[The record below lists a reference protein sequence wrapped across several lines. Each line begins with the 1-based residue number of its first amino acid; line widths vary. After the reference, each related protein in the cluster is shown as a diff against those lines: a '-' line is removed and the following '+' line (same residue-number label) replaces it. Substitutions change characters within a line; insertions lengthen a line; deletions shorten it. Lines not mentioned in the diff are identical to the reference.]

1 MPYRQ
6 VQEDMSDASS
16 LRTDFQT
23 LQFQAA
29 LVEISRA
36 GSADLSDALARI
48 SALAADALDVAR
60 VSYWLFNDDHTALRC
75 VHLFDRERNV
85 HESGAILEVGKYPLY
100 FQALEESRTI
110 PADDARTHPCT
121 AEFAVGY
128 LDVLN
133 IYSMLD
139 VPIRREGRVAG
150 VLCNEHTGS
159 PRTWRFEEQNFA
171 ASLADLTA
179 LVFET
184 DRRRQVERELRK
196 SFDQLELFFSQSLD
210 GFCFMM
216 VDEPVRWDD
225 SVDKEKILDYIFEH
239 QRTTKVN
246 DAMLRLYGA
255 SSEQILGRRTK
266 DVFAHDPVRGRQFCR
281 EMLDAGHRHGES
293 EERRFDGTPMWL
305 DGDYICIFDQE
316 GRFTGSFSVQRD
328 VTARKQA
335 EHALRRYSQRL
346 KLLRQTDRAILSARS
361 VHDIA
366 DAVLLRFNELV
377 PCQRASVS
385 VIEPGASAS
394 RLVGVFT
401 ADGAPLGVGS
411 LRVGSWVP
419 LNLFGDPDDLR
430 QGRPYVV
437 PNLAHVAMMPARI
450 ALEEDGIRSIVAV
463 PLLANGELIGTLN
476 LGSTEIAAF
485 SAEHVEI
492 AQDVADSLAVA
503 IRHASLN
510 QQVAHHAADL
520 ERRVAERTQELSET
534 NSRLRESE
542 DRVRAL
548 YNNTPIMMHS
558 INEKGLILDVNE
570 FWLQTLGYERN
581 EVIGRPV
588 VAFAAPEYQTYVREE
603 LMPRLE
609 RDGFVK
615 DAEVRAAKKN
625 GDQVDLQIS
634 SVVKKDASGKFLFSQ
649 TFLLDI
655 TERKRAERARKETE
669 ERLDGIFRSAMDA
682 ILVID
687 SERRI
692 VIFNDAAK
700 TMFQCDSPEVIGK
713 RIDKFLSEPL
723 EQFLTGYIASAGSDS
738 VQGWIPEGMRAIR
751 KNGEQFPIE
760 ATVSRA
766 DVSTGRLFT
775 LILRDVGQLK
785 QSEEMLDQLQRENV
799 YLQEELQSELN
810 FEEIVGASP
819 AIQKVFTSIEMVAQT
834 DSTVLLL
841 GETGTGKELIAR
853 ALHVRSQRRQ
863 SVMVKVNCGA
873 LPASLVESELFGH
886 EKGAFTGAVGQKKGR
901 FELAHRGTIFLDEVG
916 ELPLETQSKLL
927 RILQEQEFERVG
939 GSQTHKVDVRVIA
952 ATNRDLEQ
960 EVRRG
965 AFRADL
971 FYRLNVFP
979 IEVPPLRERKDDV
992 PLLAGHFV
1000 RRFSQRMGK
1009 RIQGIN
1015 RGVYE
1020 QLHQYDWPGN
1030 VRELANLLE
1039 RAVILCQSDILELK
1053 HLAMSRVKAGSPGSG
1068 APSEGLPT
1076 LEESE
1081 RRLILRAL
1089 EQTGGTL
1096 AGPNG
1101 AAQILGLNRST
1112 LWSRMRKLGI
1122 DLPKQRSST
1131 ANAD

>member
-1 MPYRQ
+1 
-6 VQEDMSDASS
+6 MSESS
-16 LRTDFQT
+16 MLRTDSQT

-36 GSADLSDALARI
+36 GSADLTDALTRI
-48 SALAADALDVAR
+48 SALAADALETAR
-60 VSYWLFNDDHTALRC
+60 VSVWLFNEDHTELRC
-75 VHLFDRERNV
+75 LHLFDRERNV

-100 FQALEESRTI
+100 FKALEESRTI
-110 PADDARTHPCT
+110 PAEDARTHPCT
-121 AEFAVGY
+121 SEFAVGY

-133 IYSMLD
+133 IFSMLD
-139 VPIRREGRVAG
+139 VPIRREGRVVG

-159 PRTWRFEEQNFA
+159 PRRWRLEEQNFA
-171 ASLADLTA
+171 GSLADLVA

-184 DRRRQVERELRK
+184 NRRREVERELRK
-196 SFDQLELFFSQSLD
+196 SFDQLDLFFSQSLD

-216 VDEPVRWDD
+216 LDEPVRWDD
-225 SVDKEKILDYIFEH
+225 SVDKEKVLDYIFEH

-255 SSEQILGRRTK
+255 TREQFLGRRTR
-266 DVFAHDPVRGRQFCR
+266 DVFAHDPVQGRQFCR

-293 EERRFDGTPMWL
+293 EERRLDGTPMWL
-305 DGDYICIFDQE
+305 DGDYISIYDQE

-328 VTARKQA
+328 ITARKQA
-335 EHALRRYSQRL
+335 EHALQRYSQRL

-361 VHDIA
+361 VHEIA
-366 DAVLLRFNELV
+366 EAVLERFHELV

-385 VIEPGASAS
+385 LIDLGTAAA
-394 RLVGVFT
+394 RLVGVLT
-401 ADGAPLGVGS
+401 SKGTHLGVGS
-411 LRVGSWVP
+411 RIP
-419 LNLFGDPDDLR
+419 LDLFGDPDDLR

-437 PNLAHVAMMPARI
+437 PNLAHIPRLPARI
-450 ALEEDGIRSIVAV
+450 ALEEDGIRSVVVV
-463 PLLANGELIGTLN
+463 PLLANRELIGTLN
-476 LGSTEIAAF
+476 LGSNEIAAF

-510 QQVAHHAADL
+510 QQVANHAAEL
-520 ERRVAERTQELSET
+520 EHRVAERTLELSET

-548 YNNTPIMMHS
+548 YNSTPIMMHS
-558 INEKGLILDVNE
+558 IDIHGCILDVNE
-570 FWLQTLGYERN
+570 FWLQTLGYERS

-588 VAFAAPEYQTYVREE
+588 MNFAAPEYQAYVRDE
-603 LMPRLE
+603 LMPRLA

-615 DAEVRAAKKN
+615 DAEVQACKKN
-625 GDQVDLQIS
+625 GERVDLQIS
-634 SVVKKDASGKFLFSQ
+634 SLVKKDASGKFLFSQ
-649 TFLLDI
+649 TFLLDV

-669 ERLDGIFRSAMDA
+669 ERLAGIFRSAMDA

-687 SERRI
+687 SDRRV
-692 VIFNDAAK
+692 VIFNEAAK
-700 TMFQCDSPEVIGK
+700 KMFQCESPEVIGK
-713 RIDKFLSEPL
+713 RIDRFLSAPL

-738 VQGWIPEGMRAIR
+738 TQGWIPEGMRAIR

-760 ATVSRA
+760 ATVSRT
-766 DVSTGRLFT
+766 DVSSGTLFT
-775 LILRDVGQLK
+775 IILRDIGQLK
-785 QSEEMLDQLQRENV
+785 QSEEMLDQLHRENI

-819 AIQKVFTSIEMVAQT
+819 AMQKVFNSIDMVAQT
-834 DSTVLLL
+834 GSTVLLL

-853 ALHVRSQRRQ
+853 ALHNRSQRRQ

-886 EKGAFTGAVGQKKGR
+886 EKGSFTGAVAQKKGR

-916 ELPLETQSKLL
+916 ELPLETQTKLL
-927 RILQEQEFERVG
+927 RVLQEQEFERVG
-939 GSQTHKVDVRVIA
+939 GSQTQKVDVRVIA

-979 IEVPPLRERKDDV
+979 IEVPPLRERKDDI

-1009 RIQGIN
+1009 RVQGIN
-1015 RGVYE
+1015 RAVYE
-1020 QLHQYDWPGN
+1020 QLRHYDWPGN

-1053 HLAMSRVKAGSPGSG
+1053 HLAVSRLKPAAGGSAG
-1068 APSEGLPT
+1068 PAEGLPT
-1076 LEESE
+1076 LEEAE

-1122 DLPKQRSST
+1122 DLPKPASARAQAT
-1131 ANAD
+1131 

>member
-979 IEVPPLRERKDDV
+979 IEVPPLRDRKDDV

-1053 HLAMSRVKAGSPGSG
+1053 HLAMSRVRAGSPGSA
-1068 APSEGLPT
+1068 APAEGLPT

>member
-1 MPYRQ
+1 M
-6 VQEDMSDASS
+6 A
-16 LRTDFQT
+16 DFQT

-36 GSADLSDALARI
+36 GSAELSDALARI
-48 SALAADALDVAR
+48 STVAADALEVSR
-60 VSYWLFNDDHTALRC
+60 VSIWLFNDEHTELC
-75 VHLFDRERNV
+75 CQHLFDRDRKV
-85 HESGAILEVGKYPLY
+85 HESGAILQVGKYPQY
-100 FQALEESRTI
+100 FKALEESRTI
-110 PADDARTHPCT
+110 AADEARTHPYT
-121 AEFAVGY
+121 SEFAAGY

-133 IYSMLD
+133 IFSMLD

-159 PRTWRFEEQNFA
+159 PRAWRVEEQNFA
-171 ASLADLTA
+171 GSLADLIA

-184 DRRRQVERELRK
+184 DRRREVERELRK

-210 GFCFMM
+210 GFSFMM
-216 VDEPVRWDD
+216 LDEPVRWDD
-225 SVDKEKILDYIFEH
+225 SADKEKVLDYIFEH

-255 SSEQILGRRTK
+255 SAEQFLGRRTK
-266 DVFAHDPVRGRQFCR
+266 DVFAHDPVQGRQFCR

-293 EERRFDGTPMWL
+293 EERRLDGSAVWI
-305 DGDYICIFDQE
+305 DGDYICIQDQE

-328 VTARKQA
+328 ITARKQA
-335 EHALRRYSQRL
+335 ERALSRYGQRL

-361 VHDIA
+361 VNEIA
-366 DAVLLRFNELV
+366 DAALARFHELV
-377 PCQRASVS
+377 PCQRSSVS
-385 VIEPGASAS
+385 VVEPGAATA
-394 RLVGVFT
+394 RLVGVLSSGGT
-401 ADGAPLGVGS
+401 HLGVGS
-411 LRVGSWVP
+411 RIP
-419 LNLFGDPDDLR
+419 LDLFGDPDDLR

-437 PNLAHVAMMPARI
+437 PNLAHIAATPART
-450 ALEEDGIRSIVAV
+450 ALEADGIRSIVAV
-463 PLLANGELIGTLN
+463 PLRANGELIGTLN

-485 SAEHVEI
+485 TAEHVEI

-503 IRHASLN
+503 IRHAHLN

-558 INEKGLILDVNE
+558 VDAAGCILDVNE
-570 FWLQTLGYERN
+570 FWLQTMGYERG

-588 VAFAAPEYQTYVREE
+588 ANYAAPEFQAYVRDEV
-603 LMPRLE
+603 MPRLA

-615 DAEVRAAKKN
+615 DIELQGAKKN
-625 GDQVDLQIS
+625 GQVVDLLIS
-634 SVVKKDASGKFLFSQ
+634 SVVKKDASGTFLFSQ

-655 TERKRAERARKETE
+655 TERKQAARARKETE

-682 ILVID
+682 IIVLD

-692 VIFNDAAK
+692 VIFNEAAK
-700 TMFQCDSPEVIGK
+700 AMFRCDAPEVIGK
-713 RIDKFLSEPL
+713 RIDKFLTEPL
-723 EQFLTGYIASAGSDS
+723 ERFLVQYVSSADSDS
-738 VQGWIPEGMRAIR
+738 AQGWIPEGMRAVR
-751 KNGEQFPIE
+751 RTGEQFPIE

-766 DVSTGRLFT
+766 DVSSGRMFT
-775 LILRDVGQLK
+775 IILRDVGPRE

-799 YLQEELQSELN
+799 YLQEALQSELN
-810 FEEIVGASP
+810 FEEIVGAS
-819 AIQKVFTSIEMVAQT
+819 ASIQKVFASIEMVAQT

-853 ALHVRSQRRQ
+853 ALHNRSQRKQ

-886 EKGAFTGAVGQKKGR
+886 EKGSFTGAVSQKKGR

-916 ELPLETQSKLL
+916 ELPLETQTKLL
-927 RILQEQEFERVG
+927 RVLQEQEFERVG
-939 GSQTHKVDVRVIA
+939 GSQTQKVDVRVIA
-952 ATNRDLEQ
+952 ATNRDLDQ
-960 EVRRG
+960 DVRRG

-992 PLLAGHFV
+992 PLLAGYFV
-1000 RRFSQRMGK
+1000 RKFSQRMGK

-1015 RGVYE
+1015 RAVYE

-1039 RAVILCQSDILELK
+1039 RAVILCQADILEIK
-1053 HLAMSRVKAGSPGSG
+1053 HLAVSRTKPGSAG
-1068 APSEGLPT
+1068 AGEGLPT

-1112 LWSRMRKLGI
+1112 LWSRMKKLGI
-1122 DLPKQRSST
+1122 DLPKHQSARAS
-1131 ANAD
+1131 AE

>member
-1 MPYRQ
+1 
-6 VQEDMSDASS
+6 MSNPSS
-16 LRTDFQT
+16 SKADFPS

-36 GSADLSDALARI
+36 GSAELSEALARI
-48 SALAADALDVAR
+48 SAVAADALEVAR
-60 VSYWLFNDDHTALRC
+60 VSIWLFNDAHTELC
-75 VHLFDRERNV
+75 CMHLFDRNRGV
-85 HESGAILEVGKYPLY
+85 HESGAILQVGKYPEY
-100 FQALEESRTI
+100 FKALDESRTI
-110 PADDARTHPCT
+110 AAHDARTHPHT
-121 AEFAVGY
+121 SEFAVGY

-133 IYSMLD
+133 IFAMLD
-139 VPIRREGRVAG
+139 VPIRREGRVVG

-159 PRTWRFEEQNFA
+159 PRSWRADERNFA
-171 ASLADLTA
+171 GSLADLVA
-179 LVFET
+179 LIFET
-184 DRRRQVERELRK
+184 DRRREVERELRK

-210 GFCFMM
+210 GFTFMM
-216 VDEPVRWDD
+216 LDEPVHWDD
-225 SVDKEKILDYIFEH
+225 SVDKGRVLDYIFEH
-239 QRTTKVN
+239 QRITKVN
-246 DAMLRLYGA
+246 DAMIRLHA
-255 SSEQILGRRTK
+255 ATREQLLGRRPK
-266 DVFAHDPVRGRQFCR
+266 DVFAHDPVQGRQFVR

-293 EERRFDGTPMWL
+293 QERRLDGTSMWL
-305 DGDYICIFDQE
+305 DGDYICIYDQE
-316 GRFTGSFSVQRD
+316 KRFTGSFSVQRD
-328 VTARKQA
+328 ITARKQA
-335 EHALRRYSQRL
+335 EHALQRYSQRL

-361 VHDIA
+361 VHEIA
-366 DAVLLRFNELV
+366 EAVLARFRDLV

-385 VIEPGASAS
+385 VIEADTATA
-394 RLVGVFT
+394 RLVGVLT
-401 ADGAPLGVGS
+401 SEKTHLGVGS
-411 LRVGSWVP
+411 RIP
-419 LNLFGDPDDLR
+419 LDLFGDPDELR

-437 PNLAHVAMMPARI
+437 PNLAHVANTPARS
-450 ALEEDGIRSIVAV
+450 ALDADGIRSIVAV

-476 LGSTEIAAF
+476 LGSPEVAAF
-485 SAEHVEI
+485 SVEHVEI

-503 IRHASLN
+503 IRHAHLN
-510 QQVAHHAADL
+510 QQVAQHAADL
-520 ERRVAERTQELSET
+520 ERRVTERTAELSEA

-558 INEKGLILDVNE
+558 VDANGFVLDVNE
-570 FWLQTLGYERN
+570 FWLQTMGYERW

-588 VAFAAPEYQTYVREE
+588 VNFAAPEYQTQVRDE
-603 LMPRLE
+603 LMPRLV

-615 DAEVRAAKKN
+615 DAETQASKKN
-625 GDQVDLQIS
+625 GERVDLQIS
-634 SVVKKDASGKFLFSQ
+634 SVAKKDANGKFLFSQ

-655 TERKRAERARKETE
+655 TERKRAERARKEIE
-669 ERLDGIFRSAMDA
+669 ERLAGIFRSAMDA
-682 ILVID
+682 IIVLD

-692 VIFNDAAK
+692 VIFNEAAK
-700 TMFQCDSPEVIGK
+700 TTFQCEAHEAIGQ
-713 RIDKFLSEPL
+713 RVDRFLSEPL
-723 EQFLTGYIASAGSDS
+723 EQCLTAHIASAGADS
-738 VQGWIPEGMRAIR
+738 SQGWIPEGMRATR

-760 ATVSRA
+760 ATISRT

-775 LILRDVGQLK
+775 IILRDIGQRE

-799 YLQEELQSELN
+799 YLQEALQTELN
-810 FEEIVGASP
+810 FEEIVGSSP
-819 AIQKVFTSIEMVAQT
+819 AIHKVFSSIEMVAQT

-853 ALHVRSQRRQ
+853 ALHNRSQRRQ

-886 EKGAFTGAVGQKKGR
+886 EKGSFTGAVAQKKGR

-916 ELPLETQSKLL
+916 ELPLETQTKLL
-927 RILQEQEFERVG
+927 RVLQEQEFERVG
-939 GSQTHKVDVRVIA
+939 GFQTQKVDVRVIA

-979 IEVPPLRERKDDV
+979 IEVPPLRDRKDDL
-992 PLLAGHFV
+992 PLLAGYFV
-1000 RRFSQRMGK
+1000 RKFSQRMGK

-1015 RGVYE
+1015 RAVYE

-1039 RAVILCQSDILELK
+1039 RAVILCQAEILELK
-1053 HLAMSRVKAGSPGSG
+1053 HLAVSRVKTATAG
-1068 APSEGLPT
+1068 PSDGIPT

-1096 AGPNG
+1096 SGPNG

-1112 LWSRMRKLGI
+1112 LWSRMKKLGLE
-1122 DLPKQRSST
+1122 LPKNYAR
-1131 ANAD
+1131 AAVD

>member
-1122 DLPKQRSST
+1122 ELPKQRSST

>member
-1053 HLAMSRVKAGSPGSG
+1053 HLAMSRVRAGSPGSA
-1068 APSEGLPT
+1068 APAEGLPT

>member
-1 MPYRQ
+1 MPDISNSR
-6 VQEDMSDASS
+6 AG
-16 LRTDFQT
+16 FQT

-29 LVEISRA
+29 LVEISRV
-36 GSADLSDALARI
+36 GSATLNDALARI
-48 SALAADALDVAR
+48 TALAADALEVAR
-60 VSYWLFNDDHTALRC
+60 VSIWMFNDDQTELRC
-75 VHLFDRERNV
+75 LHLFDRVYRDCDAQ
-85 HESGAILEVGKYPLY
+85 ESGAILEVGKYPRY
-100 FQALEESRTI
+100 FKALQESRTI
-110 PADDARTHPCT
+110 AADDARTDAST
-121 AEFAVGY
+121 SEFAYGY

-133 IYSMLD
+133 IFAMLD

-159 PRTWRFEEQNFA
+159 SRSWRVDEQNFA
-171 ASLADLTA
+171 ASLADLIA

-184 DRRRQVERELRK
+184 DRRREVERELRK

-210 GFCFMM
+210 GFFFMM
-216 VDEPVRWDD
+216 LDEPVRWDD
-225 SVDKEKILDYIFEH
+225 SVDKEKVLDYIFEH
-239 QRTTKVN
+239 QRITKVN
-246 DAMLRLYGA
+246 DAMLRLHGA
-255 SSEQILGRRTK
+255 SREQVLGRRPM
-266 DVFAHDPVRGRQFCR
+266 DVFAHNPVQGRQYCR
-281 EMLDAGHRHGES
+281 QMLDAGHRHGES
-293 EERRFDGTPMWL
+293 EERRLDGTPVWL
-305 DGDYICIFDQE
+305 DGDYICIYDLE
-316 GRFTGSFSVQRD
+316 GRFTGNFGVQRD
-328 VTARKQA
+328 ITARKQA

-361 VHDIA
+361 VHEIA
-366 DAVLLRFNELV
+366 EAVLARFHELV
-377 PCQRASVS
+377 PCPRASVS
-385 VIEPGASAS
+385 VVEPGGVTA
-394 RLVGVFT
+394 RLVGVLPSERT
-401 ADGAPLGVGS
+401 QLGIGS
-411 LRVGSWVP
+411 HVP
-419 LNLFGDPDDLR
+419 LDLFGDPDDLR

-437 PNLAHVAMMPARI
+437 PNVAHLAISPTRA
-450 ALEEDGIRSIVAV
+450 ALEADGIRSIVAV

-476 LGSTEIAAF
+476 LGSNEIAAF

-503 IRHASLN
+503 IRHAHLN

-520 ERRVAERTQELSET
+520 ERRVAERTMELSDA
-534 NSRLRESE
+534 NIRIRESE
-542 DRVRAL
+542 ERVRAL

-558 INEKGLILDVNE
+558 VDENGRILDVNE
-570 FWLQTLGYERN
+570 FWLQTLGYERS

-588 VAFAAPEYQTYVREE
+588 ANYAAPEYQTYVRDD
-603 LMPRLE
+603 LMPRLARE
-609 RDGFVK
+609 GFLK
-615 DAEVRAAKKN
+615 DAEVQASKKN
-625 GDQVDLQIS
+625 GERVDLQIS
-634 SVVKKDASGKFLFSQ
+634 SVVKKDGSGKFLFSQ

-655 TERKRAERARKETE
+655 TERKRAERAHKETE
-669 ERLDGIFRSAMDA
+669 ERLAGIFRSAMDA
-682 ILVID
+682 IVVID

-692 VIFNDAAK
+692 VIFNEAAEK
-700 TMFQCDSPEVIGK
+700 VFRCDSSEAVG
-713 RIDKFLSEPL
+713 RRMDAFLSEQL
-723 EQFLTGYIASAGSDS
+723 EQTLSGYIASAGSGS
-738 VQGWIPEGMRAIR
+738 PQSWIPEGLRAVR

-760 ATVSRA
+760 ATVSRT

-775 LILRDVGQLK
+775 IILRDIGQRK

-810 FEEIVGASP
+810 FEEIVGGSP

-853 ALHVRSQRRQ
+853 ALHNRSQRRQ

-886 EKGAFTGAVGQKKGR
+886 EKGAFTGAVLQKKGR

-927 RILQEQEFERVG
+927 RVLQEQEFERVG
-939 GSQTHKVDVRVIA
+939 GSQTQKVDVRVIA
-952 ATNRDLEQ
+952 ATNRDLEE

-979 IEVPPLRERKDDV
+979 IEVPPLRERMDDI
-992 PLLAGHFV
+992 PLLAGYFV
-1000 RRFSQRMGK
+1000 RKFSQRMGK

-1015 RGVYE
+1015 RAVYE
-1020 QLHQYDWPGN
+1020 QLQQYDWPGN

-1053 HLAMSRVKAGSPGSG
+1053 HLAVNRPRQAT
-1068 APSEGLPT
+1068 ARPSEGLPT
-1076 LEESE
+1076 LEEAE

-1101 AAQILGLNRST
+1101 AAEILGLNRST
-1112 LWSRMRKLGI
+1112 LWSRMKKLGI
-1122 DLPKQRSST
+1122 ELPKHRGALASRE
-1131 ANAD
+1131 

>member
-1 MPYRQ
+1 MP
-6 VQEDMSDASS
+6 DASTS
-16 LRTDFQT
+16 RTDFQA

-29 LVEISRA
+29 LIEISRA
-36 GSADLSDALARI
+36 GSAGLSEALTRI
-48 SALAADALDVAR
+48 SMVAADALEVAR
-60 VSYWLFNDDHTALRC
+60 VSIWLFNDDHTELRC
-75 VHLFDRERNV
+75 LHLFDRERKV
-85 HESGAILEVGKYPLY
+85 HESGAILEVEKYPLY

-110 PADDARTHPCT
+110 PADDARTHPST
-121 AEFAVGY
+121 SEFAVGY

-133 IYSMLD
+133 IFAMLD
-139 VPIRREGRVAG
+139 VPIRREGRVVG

-159 PRTWRFEEQNFA
+159 HRSWSADEQNFA
-171 ASLADLTA
+171 GSLADLIA
-179 LVFET
+179 LVLET
-184 DRRRQVERELRK
+184 DRRREVERELRK

-210 GFCFMM
+210 GFSFMM
-216 VDEPVRWDD
+216 LDEPVRWDA
-225 SVDKEKILDYIFEH
+225 SVDREKVLDYIFEH

-255 SSEQILGRRTK
+255 TREQFLGRRTR
-266 DVFAHDPVRGRQFCR
+266 DVFAHDPVQGRRFCR

-293 EERRFDGTPMWL
+293 EERRLDGTPMWL
-305 DGDYICIFDQE
+305 DGDYICIYDSE

-335 EHALRRYSQRL
+335 EYALRRSSQRL
-346 KLLRQTDRAILSARS
+346 KLLRQTDRAILSVRS
-361 VHDIA
+361 VHEIA
-366 DAVLLRFNELV
+366 EAVLTRFHELV

-385 VIEPGASAS
+385 VIEPGGSAA
-394 RLVGVFT
+394 RLVGVLT
-401 ADGAPLGVGS
+401 AEGVRLAPGS

-419 LNLFGDPDDLR
+419 LDLFGDPDDLR

-437 PNLAHVAMMPARI
+437 PNIAHIAKMPARI

-476 LGSTEIAAF
+476 LGSDQIAAF

-503 IRHASLN
+503 IRHAHLN
-510 QQVAHHAADL
+510 QQVARHAADL
-520 ERRVAERTQELSET
+520 ERRVAERTAELSET

-558 INEKGLILDVNE
+558 VDSNGCILDVNE
-570 FWLQTLGYERN
+570 FWLRTLGYERN

-588 VAFAAPEYQTYVREE
+588 VNFAAPEYQTYVSEE
-603 LMPRLE
+603 LMPRLA

-615 DAEVRAAKKN
+615 DAEVQGSKKN
-625 GDQVDLQIS
+625 GERVDLQIS
-634 SVVKKDASGKFLFSQ
+634 SVVKKDASDKFLFSQ

-655 TERKRAERARKETE
+655 TERKQAERARRETE
-669 ERLDGIFRSAMDA
+669 ERLAGIFRSAMDA
-682 ILVID
+682 IIVID

-692 VIFNDAAK
+692 VIFNEAAK
-700 TMFQCDSPEVIGK
+700 TTFQCDSPEVIGQ
-713 RIDKFLSEPL
+713 RFDRFLSEPL
-723 EQFLTGYIASAGSDS
+723 EQFLAGYIASSNS
-738 VQGWIPEGMRAIR
+738 ESSRGWIPEGMRAVR
-751 KNGEQFPIE
+751 KNGEQFPVE
-760 ATVSRA
+760 ATVSRT

-775 LILRDVGQLK
+775 IILRDIGK
-785 QSEEMLDQLQRENV
+785 REQSEEMLDQLQRENV
-799 YLQEELQSELN
+799 YLQEALQSELN

-819 AIQKVFTSIEMVAQT
+819 SIQKVFTSIEMVAQT

-853 ALHVRSQRRQ
+853 ALHNRSQRRQ

-886 EKGAFTGAVGQKKGR
+886 EKGAFTGAVAQKKGR

-992 PLLAGHFV
+992 PLLASYFV
-1000 RRFSQRMGK
+1000 RKFSQRMGK
-1009 RIQGIN
+1009 RIQGVN
-1015 RGVYE
+1015 RAVYE

-1039 RAVILCQSDILELK
+1039 RAVILCQADILELK
-1053 HLAMSRVKAGSPGSG
+1053 HLAVSRVKAGAAIP
-1068 APSEGLPT
+1068 AEGIPT
-1076 LEESE
+1076 LEEAE

-1096 AGPNG
+1096 AGPHG

-1122 DLPKQRSST
+1122 DLPKSQ
-1131 ANAD
+1131 NARAQAE

>member
-1 MPYRQ
+1 
-6 VQEDMSDASS
+6 MSDTSS
-16 LRTDFQT
+16 RADFQT

-36 GSADLSDALARI
+36 GSADLSEALARI
-48 SALAADALDVAR
+48 STVAADALEVAR
-60 VSYWLFNDDHTALRC
+60 VSVWLFNDDQTELRC
-75 VHLFDRERNV
+75 LHLFDRDRNV
-85 HESGAILEVGKYPLY
+85 HESGAILEVGKYPQY
-100 FQALEESRTI
+100 FKALQESRTI
-110 PADDARTHPCT
+110 ATENARAHPST

-133 IYSMLD
+133 IVSMLD
-139 VPIRREGRVAG
+139 VPIRREGSVAG

-159 PRTWRFEEQNFA
+159 PRSWRMDEQNFA
-171 ASLADLTA
+171 ASLADLLA

-196 SFDQLELFFSQSLD
+196 SFGQLELFFSQSLD
-210 GFCFMM
+210 GFFFMM
-216 VDEPVRWDD
+216 LDEPVRWDD
-225 SVDKEKILDYIFEH
+225 SIDKERVLDYIFEH
-239 QRTTKVN
+239 QRITKVN

-255 SSEQILGRRTK
+255 TQERFLGRRPM
-266 DVFAHDPVRGRQFCR
+266 DVFAHDLARGREFCR
-281 EMLDAGHRHGES
+281 QMLDAGHRHGES
-293 EERRFDGTPMWL
+293 EERRLDGSPIWL
-305 DGDYICIFDQE
+305 DGDYICIYDPE
-316 GRFTGSFSVQRD
+316 GRFTGNFGVQRD
-328 VTARKQA
+328 ITGRKQA
-335 EHALRRYSQRL
+335 EHALQRTGQRL

-361 VHDIA
+361 VHEIA
-366 DAVLLRFNELV
+366 DAALNRFHELV
-377 PCQRASVS
+377 PCQRVSVS
-385 VIEPGASAS
+385 VVEPDGRSA
-394 RLVGVFT
+394 RLVGVLT
-401 ADGAPLGVGS
+401 SEGTHLGVGS
-411 LRVGSWVP
+411 RVP
-419 LNLFGDPDDLR
+419 LDLFGDPDDLR

-437 PNLAHVAMMPARI
+437 PNLSHVGLTPART
-450 ALEEDGIRSIVAV
+450 ALEADGIRSIVAV
-463 PLLANGELIGTLN
+463 PLLANGKLTGTLN
-476 LGSTEIAAF
+476 LGSPEIAAF

-503 IRHASLN
+503 IRHAHLN

-520 ERRVAERTQELSET
+520 ERRVTERTLELSEA

-542 DRVRAL
+542 ERVRAL

-558 INEKGLILDVNE
+558 IDANGYILDVNE
-570 FWLQTLGYERN
+570 FWLQTMGYERS
-581 EVIGRPV
+581 EVIGRPIV
-588 VAFAAPEYQTYVREE
+588 NFAAPEYQKFVRDE
-603 LMPRLE
+603 LMPILV
-609 RDGFVK
+609 RDGFIK
-615 DAEVRAAKKN
+615 DAEVQGSKKN
-625 GDQVDLQIS
+625 GERVDLQIS
-634 SVVKKDASGKFLFSQ
+634 SVAKKDAGGKFLYSQ

-682 ILVID
+682 IVVVD
-687 SERRI
+687 SERRV
-692 VIFNDAAK
+692 VIFNEAAK
-700 TMFQCDSPEVIGK
+700 SMFQCELHEVIGK
-713 RIDKFLSEPL
+713 RIDRFLSEPL
-723 EQFLTGYIASAGSDS
+723 EQFLTGYIASAGSQS
-738 VQGWIPEGMRAIR
+738 SQGWIPEGMRAVR
-751 KNGEQFPIE
+751 KNGDPFPIE
-760 ATVSRA
+760 ATVSRT

-775 LILRDVGQLK
+775 IILRDIGQLK

-799 YLQEELQSELN
+799 YLQEELQNELN

-819 AIQKVFTSIEMVAQT
+819 AIQKVFNSIEMVAQT

-853 ALHVRSQRRQ
+853 ALHNRSRRRQ

-886 EKGAFTGAVGQKKGR
+886 EKGAFTGAVSQKKGR
-901 FELAHRGTIFLDEVG
+901 FELAHRGSLFLDEVG
-916 ELPLETQSKLL
+916 ELPLETQTKLL

-939 GSQTHKVDVRVIA
+939 GSQTQKVDVRVIA

-992 PLLAGHFV
+992 PLLAGYFV
-1000 RRFSQRMGK
+1000 RKFSQRMGK

-1015 RGVYE
+1015 RAVYE

-1039 RAVILCQSDILELK
+1039 RAVILCQADILELK
-1053 HLAMSRVKAGSPGSG
+1053 HLAMSRTKPGTASV
-1068 APSEGLPT
+1068 AEGLPT

-1112 LWSRMRKLGI
+1112 LWSRMKKLGI
-1122 DLPKQRSST
+1122 ELPKHRDAHAGSE
-1131 ANAD
+1131 